1 MTCKSSCDVFVVCSK
16 LTSADSYKPS
26 IHCVGDLLK
35 SFVRELPNSL
45 FDLAR
50 MKEWM
55 EAADIE
61 SLNMRA
67 RRCKAIVD
75 SLDVHRRAVI
85 TVLFTFLHEVAR
97 FSKHSRMD
105 ASNLARVFAPNV
117 LAQPNDE
124 KFDPIK
130 EMIVIPKVT
139 TIVETMVQSYDVVFC
154 DLKNKFCLLRTIE

>member
-1 MTCKSSCDVFVVCSK
+1 MCASDWPMSR
-16 LTSADSYKPS
+16 YKPS

-45 FDLAR
+45 FDLTR
-50 MKEWM
+50 LKDWM
-55 EAADIE
+55 EVADVE
-61 SLNMRA
+61 SLNLRA

-75 SLDVHRRAVI
+75 TLDVHRRAVI

-105 ASNLARVFAPNV
+105 AANLARVFAPNV

-139 TIVETMVQSYDVVFC
+139 TIVETMVQCYDVVFC
-154 DLKNKFCLLRTIE
+154 ELKNKYCLLRTIE